1 MKGVE
6 MRRRIPPELIEKAGK
21 VGPGMPL
28 AFILALALEV
38 SLQGQR
44 MDRRRRNTLRR
55 VLYVLVGWESPK
67 SVPERTWSRRY
78 PEVLERIRR
87 GLERLEQG
95 DWDRELPAWILPPS
109 GKPAPDRET
118 LERLRRRAIALA
130 RAELPLVVWWMLS
143 PWQDMLRPESLPT
156 DPEIRTA
163 AFDIGLLASF
173 AAAHAWLPEP
183 AFRIARQ
190 IRPLLPGVP
199 DPERQTCR
207 QMLASLEAFLLYRWL
222 AVAPPSAAEKAS
234 RDLQAAFAD
243 LPRHPLWAS
252 EAAAWLL
259 LRSLAFVPND
269 ALRETL
275 QELFEEWIE
284 RPHPLLRLEGWTAL
298 LRLHL
303 DQEGLLVCSP
313 PVRRGKP
320 KRREAGEAARAL
332 ESILKRAPDRGAL
345 ASLPLTRAAIALAM
359 EAGARGDGRKAQV
372 WLDEAAR
379 LAGERWDAYHLQQ
392 ILRLRTFLGP
402 EGGEAWILRIP
413 TPLEPGDQGFGFWPG
428 SAGFWPIRILE
439 GHAQAL

>member
-55 VLYVLVGWESPK
+55 ILYVLVGWESPK

-95 DWDRELPAWILPPS
+95 DWDRELPSWILPPS

-199 DPERQTCR
+199 DPERQTRR

-275 QELFEEWIE
+275 QELFEEWIG

-413 TPLEPGDQGFGFWPG
+413 TPLEPGDQGFWPG